1 MSAIL
6 LVMDR
11 SQTLVMLIKAA
22 MESTIAAARA
32 TAPDKLTWS
41 PDGKSRSA
49 LAQLCECGQACEWFT
64 HILDARGEGV
74 GFDPES
80 FKEAQIAQR
89 RASNI
94 DVVEADVRAHTAA
107 FCEALLNLPAED
119 GSKQVE
125 LFPGFHL
132 SLNHLML
139 LPLENFAYHQGQIN
153 YIQTLYGD
161 KDMHEAGSAQINFPD
176 RETII
181 EACEFVLPMLIRTV
195 RATPADKCQ
204 WSPAEGAR
212 TILDMAEEVR
222 QSGGWGADSLEA
234 ADKFSFADF
243 DFGTMMADRMQ
254 EPDYDTW
261 ETRLRA
267 NHEAFYAKLRA
278 FPAEK
283 EGLRA
288 EPMPGW
294 VLTMGDLA
302 YYPFWNIAYHLGQI
316 NYVQCLYGDH
326 EMH

>member
-1 MSAIL
+1 
-6 LVMDR
+6 MDR
-11 SQTLVMLIKAA
+11 RQTLVMLIKAA
-22 MESTIAAARA
+22 MESTVAAARA

-41 PDGKSRSA
+41 PDGKARSV
-49 LAQLCECGQACEWFT
+49 LAQLTECGQACEWFASV
-64 HILDARGEGV
+64 LNVKGEGV
-74 GFDPES
+74 AFDPES
-80 FKEAQIAQR
+80 FAAAGAAQLA
-89 RASNI
+89 ATDL
-94 DVVEADVRAHTAA
+94 DVVEADVRRNTDA
-107 FCEALLNLPAED
+107 FCEAITNLPAES
-119 GSKQVE
+119 GATVVE
-125 LFPGFHL
+125 IFPNF
-132 SLNHLML
+132 SLPLDKLMI

-153 YIQTLYGD
+153 YIQTMYGD
-161 KDMHEAGSAQINFPD
+161 KDMHEAGSAQIAFPD
-176 RETII
+176 RETIVEI
-181 EACEFVLPMLIRTV
+181 CEFMMGQLVRTV
-195 RATPADKCQ
+195 RATPADKMK

-222 QSGGWGADSLEA
+222 QSGGWGAGSLET

-243 DFGTMMADRMQ
+243 DFEQMMADRLQ
-254 EPDYDTW
+254 EPNNDEW

-267 NHEAFYAKLRA
+267 NHEEFYAKLRA

-302 YYPFWNIAYHLGQI
+302 YYPFWNITYHLGQI

>member
-1 MSAIL
+1 
-6 LVMDR
+6 
-11 SQTLVMLIKAA
+11 MLIKAA
-22 MESTIAAARA
+22 MESTIAATRA

-41 PDGKSRSA
+41 PDGKTRSA

-64 HILDARGEGV
+64 HILNAKGEGV

-80 FKEAQIAQR
+80 YKQAQMAQR
-89 RASNI
+89 AAS
-94 DVVEADVRAHTAA
+94 DLEVVEADVRTHTAA
-107 FCEALLNLPAED
+107 FCEALLNLPVEAE
-119 GSKQVE
+119 GTLVE
-125 LFPGFHL
+125 LFPDFHL
-132 SLNHLML
+132 SLNELML

-161 KDMHEAGSAQINFPD
+161 KDMHEAGSAQIDFPD
-176 RETII
+176 RETIVEI
-181 EACEFVLPMLIRTV
+181 CEFVLPMMIRTV
-195 RATPADKCQ
+195 RATPADKMK

-212 TILDMAEEVR
+212 TILDIAEEVR
-222 QSGGWGADSLEA
+222 QSGGWGAGSLET

-243 DFGTMMADRMQ
+243 DFEQMMADRLQ
-254 EPDYDTW
+254 EPNNDEW

-267 NHEAFYAKLRA
+267 NHEEFYAKLRA

-288 EPMPGW
+288 EPAPGW

-316 NYVQCLYGDH
+316 NYVQCLYGDT